1 MKVMASLFYYLF
13 FKNVSI
19 SSILRTYSIKSLP
32 SSAEIVIAGG
42 GIIGTSIAY
51 HLAELGWKD
60 IVILEQGRY
69 ENLI

>member
-1 MKVMASLFYYLF
+1 MK
-13 FKNVSI
+13 N
-19 SSILRTYSIKSLP
+19 LP